1 MANVQN
7 KYSKKQDTLLHLE
20 IVAASDDAYMSQ
32 NAVYQIATLHINEKR
47 FTEAHLVLNKAEELD
62 MKSKRLTYLKD
73 FVQAVVYLSKRKI
86 KKALQILNDLIEL
99 LKDSDILMLRALNYR
114 VYGFVAIEKYEQAI
128 KDIKLIKKLGHIEL
142 ES

>member
-73 FVQAVVYLSKRKI
+73 FV
-86 KKALQILNDLIEL
+86 
-99 LKDSDILMLRALNYR
+99 
-114 VYGFVAIEKYEQAI
+114 
-128 KDIKLIKKLGHIEL
+128 
-142 ES
+142 

>member
-1 MANVQN
+1 M
-7 KYSKKQDTLLHLE
+7 
-20 IVAASDDAYMSQ
+20 
-32 NAVYQIATLHINEKR
+32 
-47 FTEAHLVLNKAEELD
+47 
-62 MKSKRLTYLKD
+62 
-73 FVQAVVYLSKRKI
+73 
-86 KKALQILNDLIEL
+86 NDLIEL